1 MKISVVASVGEG
13 TTLLSSF
20 DAALNNAGVSNY
32 NLIPLSS
39 VIPPNAEVV
48 PVENFLTPDSEWG
61 HKLYVVKAEMRSQKS
76 KKYIAAGV
84 GWYQLE
90 DGRGLFVEHECLE
103 NTKESVESELN
114 FLIDNSLKDLCK
126 HRNISFDPK
135 KINKKLSI
143 TQVKDKP
150 ACALVLAVYQS
161 EGWHK

>member
-39 VIPPNAEVV
+39 VIPPQSQIAPTEK
-48 PVENFLTPDSEWG
+48 FQTPDSEWG

-76 KKYIAAGV
+76 KKYIAAGI

-103 NTKESVESELN
+103 NTQESVEAELN
-114 FLIDNSLKDLCK
+114 FLIDNSLKNLCE
-126 HRNISFDPK
+126 HRNIPFDSQ
-135 KINKKLSI
+135 KINKKISVI
-143 TQVKDKP
+143 RVTDKP

-161 EGWHK
+161 EGWH